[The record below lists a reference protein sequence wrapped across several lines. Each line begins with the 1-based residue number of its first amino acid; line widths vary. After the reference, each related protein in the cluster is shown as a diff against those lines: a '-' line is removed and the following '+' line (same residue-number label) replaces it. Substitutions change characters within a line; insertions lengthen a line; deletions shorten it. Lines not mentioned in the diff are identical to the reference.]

1 MQFYNMAYIFLLLSS
16 MYSPPF
22 PHPHRYKHEQYGCC
36 HKKQLIE
43 IYPIWQ
49 SRFKKIP
56 RKSNHNR
63 EWSCMTLSFAVPCQ
77 HIRIKIRESKMK
89 RKRFSRVDWQVSL
102 LLSILLVYLEF
113 HFFNQQ
119 PYLLLFYF
127 RQSYASR
134 RKYAQLCGTRTD
146 ARSILGNQYKRKI

>member
-1 MQFYNMAYIFLLLSS
+1 
-16 MYSPPF
+16 
-22 PHPHRYKHEQYGCC
+22 
-36 HKKQLIE
+36 
-43 IYPIWQ
+43 
-49 SRFKKIP
+49 
-56 RKSNHNR
+56 
-63 EWSCMTLSFAVPCQ
+63 
-77 HIRIKIRESKMK
+77 MK

-102 LLSILLVYLEF
+102 SSKYSSGFIWNF

-146 ARSILGNQYKRKI
+146 ARSILGNQYKRRYEQKELLGA